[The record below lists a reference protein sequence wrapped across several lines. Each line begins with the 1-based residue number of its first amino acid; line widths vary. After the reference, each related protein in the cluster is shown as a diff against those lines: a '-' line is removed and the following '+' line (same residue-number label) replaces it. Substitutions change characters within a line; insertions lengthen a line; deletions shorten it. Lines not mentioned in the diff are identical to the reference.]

1 MKFGTDTDMEIGSVN
16 IKELVKNF
24 TFKLCHLKEFDG
36 YQEFDDYLT
45 LHNLSMLLMLVV
57 TPYLMHCSY

>member
-16 IKELVKNF
+16 IKELVNNF
-24 TFKLCHLKEFDG
+24 TFKLCHLK
-36 YQEFDDYLT
+36 EFDDYLT